1 MKRELSS
8 ALITWK
14 NKSNRKPLILRG
26 ARQVGKTWLLQEFGK
41 SEYAQTAYVNFE
53 KSRHLKTIF
62 ESDFDTER
70 IITALEIETGL
81 KIQKNSTLIIL
92 DEIQEAPKA
101 LTALKYFQENSPE
114 YHIVCAGS
122 LLGVMLHAHVSFPV
136 GKVEFLDVYPL
147 SFREFLWAL
156 GENALDELLEKKEW
170 DLIKTFRDKYT
181 YLLKQYYYVGGMPE
195 VVSVYAKTG
204 DFNQVREL
212 QKSILLAYEQDFS
225 KHAPVEIVPRI
236 HNLWSSLPA
245 QLTRENKK
253 FVYGL
258 IRTGARSKEYELAI
272 NWLESSGLVHKINL
286 TKKPGIPLVAYQDI
300 SAFKLYGVDVGLLGA
315 MCDLDVKT
323 LLEGNKIFEEFKG
336 ALTEQ
341 YVIQQLILN
350 DDFVVKYWSAENSR
364 AEVDFV
370 IQKSG
375 KIFPLE
381 VKAAENLQAKSLKV
395 YYNKFLPTRA
405 FRTSMS
411 DYREE
416 DWLTNV
422 PLYAVGYF
430 SP

>member
-170 DLIKTFRDKYT
+170 DLIKTFRDKYI

-195 VVSVYAKTG
+195 VVSVYAETG
-204 DFNQVREL
+204 DFKQVREL
-212 QKSILLAYEQDFS
+212 QKFILLAYEQDFS

-258 IRTGARSKEYELAI
+258 IRTGARAKEYELAI

-395 YYNKFLPTRA
+395 YYNKFSPTRA

-416 DWLTNV
+416 VWLTNV

>member
-41 SEYAQTAYVNFE
+41 SEYTQTAYVNFE

-170 DLIKTFRDKYT
+170 DLIKTFRDKYI

-204 DFNQVREL
+204 DFKQVREL

-258 IRTGARSKEYELAI
+258 IRTGARAKEYELAI

-395 YYNKFLPTRA
+395 YYNKFSPTRA

-416 DWLTNV
+416 VWLTNV